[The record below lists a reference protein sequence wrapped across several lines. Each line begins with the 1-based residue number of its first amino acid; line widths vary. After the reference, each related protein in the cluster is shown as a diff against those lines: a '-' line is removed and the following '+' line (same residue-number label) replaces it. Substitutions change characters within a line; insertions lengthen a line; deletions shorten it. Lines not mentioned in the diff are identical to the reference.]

1 MNNKEGD
8 YYTYEKKTISS
19 AKNTKTV
26 DLIVQMCVS

>member
-1 MNNKEGD
+1 MNSKEGE

-19 AKNTKTV
+19 EKNTKTV